1 MLYVAILGS
10 ITCLLIFFQRGPWYP
25 ARTLLL
31 IYFFVSTFV
40 VVSRTAILQK
50 GSPYEVIFLS
60 IPSLVI
66 FLAAGPL
73 AALYVQRALDPSIGA
88 WRKRAWIHFI
98 PTGIGLLALIPFY
111 TSPWSDQWKTAE
123 VWLSPQWRLG
133 ITEVPTPLSI
143 QGWLWIGVI
152 HHWIYLIWQS
162 WMWWRTPKAI
172 RQAHPWPGYFTVGL
186 LILMFF
192 FALSL
197 WMVNTLPGRTYVLQH
212 WGWVYGAIFVSYMA
226 LCLIAIQQPW
236 YRETEADASTR
247 ITPKDPANPITLDE
261 EQIALLAQT
270 IEPIIHTEKAFRNP
284 RFSPAHIAA
293 QLDIPV
299 YQVQTYFQQVHGKP
313 FTALRNQWRVEY
325 AQQLLQEGRGQQLTM
340 EAIAHEA
347 GFSSKSNF
355 YAVFKQMT
363 GKSPAQFNAS

>member
-10 ITCLLIFFQRGPWYP
+10 ITCVILFFRRGPWHL
-25 ARTLLL
+25 ARKLLL
-31 IYFFVSTFV
+31 IYFLVSTFV
-40 VVSRTAILQK
+40 VVSRTAILQ
-50 GSPYEVIFLS
+50 GGNPYEVIFLS
-60 IPSLVI
+60 IPSLAL

-73 AALYVQRALDPSIGA
+73 AALYVQRAWHPGLDS
-88 WRKRAWIHFI
+88 WRRIEWLHFL
-98 PTGIGLLALIPFY
+98 PTVCGIIALIPFY
-111 TSPWSDQWKTAE
+111 TSTWPDQWKTAAT
-123 VWLSPQWRLG
+123 WLSPQWRLG
-133 ITEVPTPLSI
+133 VTDVPTPLPI
-143 QGWLWIGVI
+143 QTWLWIGVI
-152 HHWIYLIWQS
+152 HHWIYLGWQG

-172 RQAHPWPGYFTVGL
+172 RQAHPWPSYFSLGL
-186 LILMFF
+186 GTLMFF

-226 LCLIAIQQPW
+226 LCVIAIQHPW
-236 YRETEADASTR
+236 IIELNTNQTPQNSSQETT
-247 ITPKDPANPITLDE
+247 NPITLNE
-261 EQIALLAQT
+261 EQVAVLAAS
-270 IEPIIHTEKAFRNP
+270 IEPIIHREKAFRNP

-293 QLDIPV
+293 QLDVPV
-299 YQVQTYFQQVHGKP
+299 YQVQTYFHQVYAKP

-355 YAVFKQMT
+355 YAVFKQIT
-363 GKSPAQFNAS
+363 GKSPAQFNAL